1 MVFVVHYLDVKFKV
15 ETGSAKRQTKE
26 DKKKD
31 KAKPRDSVLFSFS
44 YNTLVQVTNGYLDQ
58 VLEYVRK
65 KHPLALPVGELI
77 SSQFQDYFGFYL
89 FLTCNNFA
97 IGIIFFE
104 VFACQK

>member
-15 ETGSAKRQTKE
+15 ERSAKRQPKE

-31 KAKPRDSVLFSFS
+31 KSRPRDSVLFSFS

-58 VLEYVRK
+58 VLDYVRK

-89 FLTCNNFA
+89 FLTCKNFEKNYSYSGV
-97 IGIIFFE
+97 IT
-104 VFACQK
+104 CQK